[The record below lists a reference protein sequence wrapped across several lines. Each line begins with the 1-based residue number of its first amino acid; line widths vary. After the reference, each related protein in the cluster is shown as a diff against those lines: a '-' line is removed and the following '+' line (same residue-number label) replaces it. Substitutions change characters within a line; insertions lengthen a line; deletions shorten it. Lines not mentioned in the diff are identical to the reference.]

1 MDDVLEKVKEFADNA
16 HGEQMRKYTPERYI
30 VHPIRVMELCRE
42 YDNRLPVLAA
52 ALLHDVLE
60 DTDVTEQEMSDFLQ
74 SVMGYGAAAETLK
87 LVKNL
92 TDVYI
97 KSAYPHLNRDQRKA
111 KERDRIAKTNPA
123 SQTIKYADIIDN
135 CKDILANDRQFARKF
150 LQECRDV
157 LQVANKG
164 DQKLYYLAKTTI
176 NEGLKQLR

>member
-1 MDDVLEKVKEFADNA
+1 
-16 HGEQMRKYTPERYI
+16 MRKYTPDRYI
-30 VHPIRVMELCRE
+30 VHPIRVMEICRE
-42 YDNRLPVLAA
+42 YDSRLTVLAA

-60 DTDVTEQEMSDFLQ
+60 DTDITEQEMSDFLQ
-74 SVMGYGAAAETLK
+74 SVMGYGNAAETMK

-92 TDVYI
+92 TDVYV

-111 KERDRIAKTNPA
+111 KERDRIAKTNGA

-135 CKDILANDRQFARKF
+135 SKDILANDRQFARKF

-164 DQKLYYLAKTTI
+164 DQKLYYLAKNTI
-176 NEGLKQLR
+176 NEGLKHLR